1 MLIIVESPAKA
12 KKIQTFF
19 KDNDILVLSSYGH
32 INNLAKKNMGIDINH
47 NFKPTYEYL
56 SDKKDIIKTLQSK
69 SKKQDII
76 LAADDDREGDAIAWH
91 CGNLLKVDFNQKNR
105 IVFREINQ
113 KSIQKSLQ
121 NKHHINMNSV
131 NSQQARQIIDKLI
144 GFKLSPL
151 LWENIQTEQKGLS
164 AGRVQSTLLLL
175 LKNLEEQINNF
186 ETKSEYIFSGLFTF
200 NKSENIQCIF
210 HPNTIS
216 NNPISTEYI
225 QNIFNILQKNKLYKI
240 NQLKEKKINESPP
253 KPFITTT
260 LQQTAYNT
268 HGFSIKHT
276 MNIAQKLFDNGKI
289 TYMRTDSTFISE
301 EFKRYL
307 ETYINDK
314 FNDENNS
321 YYYDPKDKMKK
332 VKGAQEAHECIR
344 VTDLNYKLNDKYN
357 DEDHKL
363 YNLIKKR
370 TIMSHM
376 KPAIY
381 NQMEITLSNKKLD
394 GSFIGKYKNLIFDG
408 YLKYNNIPLSDRLN
422 INQKTSFI
430 LQNAEC
436 KENYNNPPGY
446 YNESSLVKKLESS
459 GIGRPSTYASI
470 VSTLYNRNYTI
481 VKNIEPYEKEINL
494 YTLNND
500 NHFNHQKSHQKIN
513 MQKNKILLTPLGYQV
528 LNYLL
533 QHFNNIINVQFTSLV
548 ETDLD
553 KISEGDLIWQDVVQ
567 KVYNSFYQ
575 KVDKLLK
582 NKPFQEK
589 NLGKYKNKKVLLKK
603 GPYGP
608 YLNYQKKNISLNN
621 HIKYNNLILDKIILE
636 DVIKL
641 LS

>member
-1 MLIIVESPAKA
+1 MLLIVESPAKA

-19 KDNDILVLSSYGH
+19 KDGTIVLSSYGH
-32 INNLAKKNMGIDINH
+32 INNLAKKNMGIDIDN
-47 NFKPTYEYL
+47 NFQPTYEYL
-56 SDKKDIIKTLQSK
+56 SDKKDIIQTLKLKSK
-69 SKKQDII
+69 SKEII

-91 CGNLLKVDFNQKNR
+91 CGNLLKVDFKKKNR
-105 IVFREINQ
+105 IIFREINQ
-113 KSIQKSLQ
+113 KSIQKSMK
-121 NKHHINMNSV
+121 NIHHIHMNSV
-131 NSQQARQIIDKLI
+131 YSQQARQIIDKLI

-151 LWENIQTEQKGLS
+151 LWENIQTDQKGLS

-175 LKNLEEQINNF
+175 LKNLEDTINNF
-186 ETKSEYIFSGLFTF
+186 ESTSDYIFSGNFSF
-200 NKSENIQCIF
+200 NKKEIIQCIF
-210 HPNTIS
+210 QPS
-216 NNPISTEYI
+216 KDLFYTEE
-225 QNIFNILQKNKLYKI
+225 NIKKIFHILQKKKLFKI
-240 NQLKEKKINESPP
+240 NDLKEKKVNEYPP

-289 TYMRTDSTFISE
+289 TYMRTDSTFISD
-301 EFKRYL
+301 EFKRSL
-307 ETYINDK
+307 EAYINDTY
-314 FNDENNS
+314 NDENNS

-344 VTDLNYKLNDKYN
+344 VTDLTYKLNDKYTE
-357 DEDHKL
+357 EDHKL

-381 NQMEITLSNKKLD
+381 NQMNLSLKNPKLD
-394 GSFIGKYKNLIFDG
+394 GLFIGKHKNLIFDG
-408 YLKYNNIPLSDRLN
+408 YLKYNNVSLSEKLN
-422 INQKTSFI
+422 INNKTIFI
-430 LQNAEC
+430 LQEAEC
-436 KENYNNPPGY
+436 KENYTNPPGY

-481 VKNIEPYEKEINL
+481 VKNIEPYEKQITI
-494 YTLNND
+494 YSLNNENEMD
-500 NHFNHQKSHQKIN
+500 QQKSYQKIS

-533 QHFNNIINVQFTSLV
+533 QHFDNIINIQFTSLV
-548 ETDLD
+548 ESDLD
-553 KISEGDLIWQDVVQ
+553 QISEGNLIWQDVVQ

-589 NLGKYKNKKVLLKK
+589 ILGKHNNKKVLLKK

-608 YLNYQKKNISLNN
+608 YLTYQKKNISLNY
-621 HIKYNNLILDKIILE
+621 HIKYNNLILENISLK
-636 DVIKL
+636 DVLQL
-641 LS
+641 L

>member
-1 MLIIVESPAKA
+1 MLLIVESPAKA

-19 KDNDILVLSSYGH
+19 KDGTIVLSSCGH
-32 INNLAKKNMGIDINH
+32 INNLAKKNMGIDIDN
-47 NFKPTYEYL
+47 NFQPTYEYL
-56 SDKKDIIKTLQSK
+56 PDKKDIIKTLK
-69 SKKQDII
+69 SKAKSKQII

-91 CGNLLKVDFNQKNR
+91 CGNLLKVDYEQKNR

-113 KSIQKSLQ
+113 KSIQKSM
-121 NKHHINMNSV
+121 NNIHKINMNSV
-131 NSQQARQIIDKLI
+131 YSQQARQIIDKLI

-151 LWENIQTEQKGLS
+151 LWENIQTDQKGLS

-175 LKNLEEQINNF
+175 LKSLEENINNF
-186 ETKSEYIFSGLFTF
+186 ESTSDYIFSGNFAF
-200 NKSENIQCIF
+200 NEKQIVPCIF
-210 HPNTIS
+210 HPREDFS
-216 NNPISTEYI
+216 YTEENI
-225 QNIFNILQKNKLYKI
+225 QKIFKILQKKKLFKI
-240 NQLKEKKINESPP
+240 NHLKEKKVNDYPP

-276 MNIAQKLFDNGKI
+276 MSIAQKLFDNGKI
-289 TYMRTDSTFISE
+289 TYMRTDSTFISD
-301 EFKRYL
+301 EFKRTL
-307 ETYINDK
+307 ETHINDTY
-314 FNDENNS
+314 NDEHNS

-344 VTDLNYKLNDKYN
+344 VTDINYKLNDKYTE
-357 DEDHKL
+357 EDHKI

-381 NQMEITLSNKKLD
+381 NQMELSLANKQVD
-394 GSFIGKYKNLIFDG
+394 GLFIGKHKNLIFDG
-408 YLKYNNIPLSDRLN
+408 YLKYNNVPLSDRLN
-422 INQKTSFI
+422 INSKNVFI
-430 LQNAEC
+430 LQDAEC
-436 KENYNNPPGY
+436 KENYSNPPGY

-481 VKNIEPYEKEINL
+481 VKNIDPYEKHITVYSLDDKNDINQ
-494 YTLNND
+494 
-500 NHFNHQKSHQKIN
+500 QKSYQKIS

-533 QHFNNIINVQFTSLV
+533 QHFDNIINVQFTSLV
-548 ETDLD
+548 ESDLD
-553 KISEGDLIWQDVVQ
+553 EISEGNLIWQDVVQ

-589 NLGKYKNKKVLLKK
+589 ILGKHKNKKVILRK

-608 YLNYQKKNISLNN
+608 YLNYQKKNIGLTN
-621 HIKYNNLILDKIILE
+621 HIRYKNLSLETISLE
-636 DVIKL
+636 DVIQL